1 MVYPLEITTLS
12 AMKKIIIFI
21 ALLIMPFTINAQ
33 DSDTKPGVI
42 RIGLAIDNNEFATSL
57 QTRCFEIY
65 KYQNQMYLQEI
76 AVNNNLDITFDC
88 NFETIICNYFISQ
101 SFNSKIND
109 EILLSKEQSD
119 IIKSLLRLSQTYI
132 ESGWITSNAPDYVF
146 ILDDRNNPVVMRD
159 ICDTELLY
167 KSLTTNNRRHVKRIL
182 RDLTYEGEKH

>member
-1 MVYPLEITTLS
+1 MRNF
-12 AMKKIIIFI
+12 MIFI
-21 ALLIMPFTINAQ
+21 ALLIMSFTINAK
-33 DSDTKPGVI
+33 DLDTKTEVVK
-42 RIGLAIDNNEFATSL
+42 IGLVINNNEFATRL

-65 KYQNQMYLQEI
+65 KYQNQMYLQEM

-88 NFETIICNYFISQ
+88 NFGTIVCNYFISQ

-182 RDLTYEGEKH
+182 RDLTNDI